1 MLLESKIVIE
11 YTEHRKSIN
20 QIAKEYK
27 LSWNKVKQIL
37 VCNNI
42 SIIRKR
48 NQFQNTENTIDEN
61 IFSIIDTKDKA
72 YWLGFL
78 YADGTIR
85 TNRNEISLELQE
97 QDLLSVQAFHEFCNN
112 SNIIRKHVVYRNNKQ
127 YISYCS
133 SFSSAKVKQDL
144 FRLGCTSQKSLS
156 LVFPNSV
163 QVSDI
168 FLADFIRGYI
178 DGDGYI
184 QYDNQKHRYRI
195 MILGTKEFLQGLL
208 YRTGW
213 NNGSIYQV
221 GNIYRLELGN
231 KTQIFSQLQ
240 FLYQNSTQHLL
251 RKYKIYQQAMFLG
264 V

>member
-1 MLLESKIVIE
+1 MLLENKIVIE
-11 YTEHRKSIN
+11 YTERGKSIN
-20 QIAKEYK
+20 QIAKEYN
-27 LSWNKVKQIL
+27 LSWSKVKQIL
-37 VCNNI
+37 VYNNI
-42 SIIRKR
+42 PIIRKR
-48 NQFQNTENTIDEN
+48 NQFQNTENTVDEN

-97 QDLLSVQAFHEFCNN
+97 KDFSSVQAFHKFCNN

-127 YISYCS
+127 YTSYCS

-163 QVSDI
+163 QVSDV

-208 YRTGW
+208 YRTEW

-221 GNIYRLELGN
+221 GNIYRLEPGN

-251 RKYKIYQQAMFLG
+251 RKCKIYQ
-264 V
+264 

>member
-1 MLLESKIVIE
+1 MLLENKIVIE
-11 YTEHRKSIN
+11 YTERGKSIN
-20 QIAKEYK
+20 QIAKEYN
-27 LSWNKVKQIL
+27 LSWSKVKQIL
-37 VCNNI
+37 VYNNI
-42 SIIRKR
+42 PIIRKR
-48 NQFQNTENTIDEN
+48 NQFQNTENTVDEN

-72 YWLGFL
+72 YWLGCL

-97 QDLLSVQAFHEFCNN
+97 KDFSSVQAFHKFCNN

-127 YISYCS
+127 YTSYCS

-163 QVSDI
+163 QVSDV

-208 YRTGW
+208 YRTEW

-221 GNIYRLELGN
+221 GNIYRLEPGN

-251 RKYKIYQQAMFLG
+251 RKCKIYQ
-264 V
+264 